1 MSKTLEEMTLTERV
15 KLYADGDSEN
25 GIPPH
30 SFDFSHDDAEA
41 IMSAL
46 RITWL
51 LSRVDCVHN
60 FQLERFDIKDF
71 CTVTNGIVKT
81 AKNLVK
87 YHPMKA
93 MFRLEGHSKRANEHE
108 AEH

>member
-1 MSKTLEEMTLTERV
+1 MKTLEEMTLTERV

-30 SFDFSHDDAEA
+30 GFDFSHEDAEA

-51 LSRVDCVHN
+51 LSRVDYVHN
-60 FQLERFDIKDF
+60 FQLERFDIKEF
-71 CTVTNGIVKT
+71 CTVTNGIVKI
-81 AKNLVK
+81 AKNFEK
-87 YHPMKA
+87 NHHMKL
-93 MFRLEGHSKRANEHE
+93 MFRLDGKEG
-108 AEH
+108 AE